1 MAQLQPKITKLNE
14 MFGQME
20 GADGVDGNELAE
32 IKSEL
37 ANLDL
42 RTSTVREETKKE
54 EER

>member
-1 MAQLQPKITKLNE
+1 MAELQPKIAKLNE
-14 MFGQME
+14 IFGQMD
-20 GADGVDGNELAE
+20 GADGVDKNELVE

-37 ANLDL
+37 ADIDL

>member
-14 MFGQME
+14 MFGQMD

-37 ANLDL
+37 ADLDL